1 MVYLRCLIV
10 TVGSEAKREGGGKM
24 SSARSCEGSAA
35 VALRCREAEACN
47 SCNLYTGIPRARP
60 AWFFASVAVYCKYK
74 YLSCDSFFD

>member
-47 SCNLYTGIPRARP
+47 SCNLY
-60 AWFFASVAVYCKYK
+60 VYRNTACAPGVVFCVGSSI
-74 YLSCDSFFD
+74 L